1 MNFGLSF
8 SYIFKDQDW
17 FRKLLIPALCM
28 LIPIVG
34 WMVSLGW
41 ALKVA
46 RNVMDGSENPLPEL
60 DFGGDI
66 LRGFFAFLISFIYSL
81 PVTIL
86 SSVSG
91 WVSHWQFYDN
101 HAAMFGMGLV
111 GAVVGFLA
119 FALGLVTTFFSLGAI
134 ANYIGKDDFG
144 AAFRFGEVWRLVTA
158 NIGDWILVMVGM
170 FIAVGLIGPLGTI
183 ACIIGVILTTTYG
196 LAVTGHM
203 LGQAYAKSQLR
214 MNPAVG
220 ETVE

>member
-46 RNVMDGSENPLPEL
+46 RNVMDGVEEPLPEL

-81 PVTIL
+81 PVTVL
-86 SSVSG
+86 STVSG
-91 WVSHWQFYDN
+91 WVSNWQFYDN
-101 HAAMFGMGLV
+101 NTAMFGMGLV
-111 GAVVGFLA
+111 GAVVGLLA
-119 FALGLVTTFFSLGAI
+119 FALGLVTTFFSLAAI

-144 AAFRFGEVWRLVTA
+144 AAFRLGEVWRLVTA
-158 NIGDWILVMVGM
+158 NVGDWLLVLVGM
-170 FIAVGLIGPLGTI
+170 FLAVGLIGPLGTI

-203 LGQAYAKSQLR
+203 LGQAYARTQKK
-214 MNPAVG
+214 MAPVIDVAV
-220 ETVE
+220 E

>member
-17 FRKLLIPALCM
+17 FKKLLIPALCM

-46 RNVMDGSENPLPEL
+46 RNVMDGVEEPLPEL

-81 PVTIL
+81 PVSIL
-86 SSVSG
+86 SSISG
-91 WVSHWQFYDN
+91 WISNWQFTN
-101 HAAMFGMGLV
+101 NETALFGMGLV
-111 GAVVGFLA
+111 TAVIGLIS
-119 FALGLVTTFFSLGAI
+119 FALGLVTTFLSLGAI

-144 AAFRFGEVWRLVTA
+144 AAFRLGEVWRLVTA
-158 NIGDWILVMVGM
+158 NIGDWLLVLVGM
-170 FIAVGLIGPLGTI
+170 LIAVGLIGPLGTI
-183 ACIIGVILTTTYG
+183 ACIIGVILTMTYG

-203 LGQAYAKSQLR
+203 LGQAY
-214 MNPAVG
+214 VG
-220 ETVE
+220 AQKKMTPTVEPVD

>member
-17 FRKLLIPALCM
+17 FKKLLIPALCM

-46 RNVMDGSENPLPEL
+46 RNVMDGVEEPLPEL

-81 PVTIL
+81 PVSIL
-86 SSVSG
+86 SSISG
-91 WVSHWQFYDN
+91 WISNWQFTN
-101 HAAMFGMGLV
+101 NETALFGMGLV
-111 GAVVGFLA
+111 TAVIGLIS
-119 FALGLVTTFFSLGAI
+119 FALGLVTTFLSLGAI
-134 ANYIGKDDFG
+134 ANNIGKDDFG
-144 AAFRFGEVWRLVTA
+144 AAFRLGEVWRLVTA
-158 NIGDWILVMVGM
+158 NIGDWLLVLVGM
-170 FIAVGLIGPLGTI
+170 LIAVGLIGPLGTI
-183 ACIIGVILTTTYG
+183 ACIIGVILTMTYG

-203 LGQAYAKSQLR
+203 LGQAY
-214 MNPAVG
+214 VG
-220 ETVE
+220 AQKKMTPTVEPVD

>member
-41 ALKVA
+41 ALRVA
-46 RNVMDGSENPLPEL
+46 KNVMDGVENPLPEL
-60 DFGGDI
+60 EFGGDI

-86 SSVSG
+86 STISG

-101 HAAMFGMGLV
+101 HVAMLGV
-111 GAVVGFLA
+111 
-119 FALGLVTTFFSLGAI
+119 GLVTGVIGLVAFLLGLATTFLSLGAI
-134 ANYIGKDDFG
+134 ANYIAKDDFG
-144 AAFRFGEVWRLVTA
+144 AAFRFGEVWRVVTA
-158 NIGDWILVMVGM
+158 NVGDWILVMVGM

-183 ACIIGVILTTTYG
+183 ACIIGVILTLTYG

-203 LGQAYAKSQLR
+203 LGQAYAHSQGKL
-214 MNPAVG
+214 MPADV
-220 ETVE
+220 ETIE

>member
-41 ALKVA
+41 ALRVA
-46 RNVMDGSENPLPEL
+46 KNVMDGVENPLPEL
-60 DFGGDI
+60 EFGGDI

-81 PVTIL
+81 PVSIL
-86 SSVSG
+86 STISG
-91 WVSHWQFYDN
+91 WVSNWHFYNND
-101 HAAMFGMGLV
+101 AAMLGMGLMTGV
-111 GAVVGFLA
+111 LGLVA
-119 FALGLVTTFFSLGAI
+119 FALGLVTTFLSLGAI
-134 ANYIGKDDFG
+134 ANYIAKDDFG
-144 AAFRFGEVWRLVTA
+144 AAFRFGEVWRVVTA
-158 NIGDWILVMVGM
+158 NVGDWILVMVGM

-183 ACIIGVILTTTYG
+183 ACIIGVILTLTYG

-203 LGQAYAKSQLR
+203 LGQAYARSQGKL
-214 MNPAVG
+214 MPAVC
-220 ETVE
+220 